1 MPFVIGLEAPSGAAV
16 DFVVVFAVVLLGPV
30 IVERAGIPGI
40 IGLLIGGFV
49 IGPHGLGVISSGN
62 QTVPELGQLGLL
74 YLMFVAGLELDL
86 GVLAANRR
94 AAGTFGVLTFALP
107 FVAGLAV
114 GAGLGWELAAALLL
128 GSLLASHTL
137 ITYPTFRETG
147 RGANRAVATAVGAT
161 VLTDT
166 LALVVLAGV
175 SGTET
180 GSGSTVVVLGEILLG
195 LVVMA
200 VVGLTVLPRLA
211 MWALRA
217 WGGDRA
223 ARYMV
228 AVVSFLA
235 MAVLAETFGIEG
247 IVGAF
252 FAGLALN
259 RLVPNEGP
267 SMERIEFFGSA
278 VFIPVFLVSVGLL
291 LDPSVMFRPSTLG
304 IAALIVVACLGGKA
318 LAALVS
324 RPLLRFTGPE
334 AGALFALTTPQT
346 AATLAATLVGFDIG
360 LFGTSVVNAVLV
372 LILVSIAV
380 STVLAKRFAAAL
392 PVPARDGG
400 ALGHHVLLAT
410 RPGGPSAGVIELVDR
425 LARPDS
431 GVVDVLVVHLEGED
445 VLDAA
450 EVRAL
455 ERRLFRGTLDG
466 AVRPTV
472 DSVLPKAVALAALS
486 TEPSLVVVEVREGD
500 DTGYWAAGFGHTV
513 PVPVVLVYGEPPRR
527 ASRVTLLDGDGDG
540 GGTGPGAAAQVAGRL
555 RVRDGGD
562 DGDGGA
568 GGGTEVVVRA
578 LSSWGAAAGLVA
590 PREGSLLAVV
600 TVADSPR
607 TVA

>member
-137 ITYPTFRETG
+137 ITYPTFREAG

-318 LAALVS
+318 LAALVVA
-324 RPLLRFTGPE
+324 P
-334 AGALFALTTPQT
+334 
-346 AATLAATLVGFDIG
+346 
-360 LFGTSVVNAVLV
+360 
-372 LILVSIAV
+372 
-380 STVLAKRFAAAL
+380 AAAL
-392 PVPARDGG
+392 HRPRGG
-400 ALGHHVLLAT
+400 
-410 RPGGPSAGVIELVDR
+410 
-425 LARPDS
+425 
-431 GVVDVLVVHLEGED
+431 
-445 VLDAA
+445 
-450 EVRAL
+450 
-455 ERRLFRGTLDG
+455 G
-466 AVRPTV
+466 AVRTDHAPDRGHAGRHARRLRHRAVRHVGGQRRAGADPREHRRV
-472 DSVLPKAVALAALS
+472 DGARQALRGGPAR
-486 TEPSLVVVEVREGD
+486 PRPGRRG
-500 DTGYWAAGFGHTV
+500 TGAPRAAGD
-513 PVPVVLVYGEPPRR
+513 PPRR
-527 ASRVTLLDGDGDG
+527 PLGRGHRAG
-540 GGTGPGAAAQVAGRL
+540 GPARPARQRCGRRARGAPGGRGRARRGRGAGAGAAAVPGHARRGRAPDRRLGAAQGRGAGRAEHRAVAGGGGGAGGRRHRVLGGRVRAHGAGAGGPRLRRAAAPGQPGHAARRRRAAAPGRVPRPRSPAGL

-568 GGGTEVVVRA
+568 GAGTEVVVRA